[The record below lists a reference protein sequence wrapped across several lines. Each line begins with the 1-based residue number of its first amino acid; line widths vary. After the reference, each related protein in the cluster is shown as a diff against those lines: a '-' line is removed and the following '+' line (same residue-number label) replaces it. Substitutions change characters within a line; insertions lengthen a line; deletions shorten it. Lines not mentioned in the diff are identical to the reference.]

1 MKTIITSA
9 YVNGS
14 NALEL
19 ELPMA
24 DELAEAL
31 TKAYENAKSQNVD
44 EAHFWSYICGH
55 DTNLAAQV
63 EETFVDWLNAYLAE
77 HLDWMMQGDDMP
89 DSFWARLFVEHNDS
103 AANPMA
109 ADSVAL
115 YNQFSFY
122 FEMEEGI

>member
-19 ELPMA
+19 ELPMT
-24 DELAEAL
+24 DELVDAL

-44 EAHFWSYICGH
+44 GDHFWSYLCEH
-55 DTNLAAQV
+55 EVDLAKQV
-63 EETFVDWLNAYLAE
+63 EEVFVDWLNAYLVE
-77 HLDWMMQGDDMP
+77 HSDWMTERDGMS
-89 DSFWARLFVEHNDS
+89 DSFWARLSVEHNDS
-103 AANPMA
+103 ATNPMA
-109 ADSVAL
+109 ADTVAL

-122 FEMEEGI
+122 FEMEE